1 MTRTV
6 CGMSCQIKPT
16 KRMSLEEPRRSKEGK
31 NFTLEENFQEKKKKS
46 QYLCSREEGVVTSS
60 K

>member
-1 MTRTV
+1 
-6 CGMSCQIKPT
+6 
-16 KRMSLEEPRRSKEGK
+16 MSLEEPRRSKEGK

-60 K
+60 KWF